1 MPQIFIENSGNLKHP
16 KNVKSINNTTG
27 SHLVS
32 SGVMPRLTT
41 VKGWEKAVFWKIR
54 AFGNLKCNKN
64 NNLKSR

>member
-16 KNVKSINNTTG
+16 KNVKSINNITG

-41 VKGWEKAVFWKIR
+41 VKGREKAVF
-54 AFGNLKCNKN
+54 
-64 NNLKSR
+64 